1 MKLNRFSFA
10 AIIFAFFSIFL
21 SASFVRADEPFGAIS
36 LGSYKN
42 LSNATQQIGDIL
54 DNPQLGMLFQAIDPV
69 LGDEFLEG
77 FDKTKPVG
85 ALLYA
90 DSKDKTKVYPLIF
103 VPQKDS
109 NSLTSRIGEYN
120 EGVEIDEEFKEG
132 DLTLTKVSFAAFP
145 LFARSANGWTFL
157 STESKALVDIP
168 ENPEKLLGDMAG
180 KYVLGLRFDF
190 GKMPQEIKKLLLD
203 QIKQGMDIAQTIQK
217 MNANESDESEDSPKT
232 LEERIQELSSSQQ
245 MSFEEL
251 KTLVDDSQIIVLG
264 LGVNKA
270 KETLFF
276 EVYYEAKN
284 GTEMGKAMTE
294 LAYAKPFANCLLPGA
309 AFSVAQVQKN
319 VPSAVKKIKDQLS
332 KIKDLVFDG
341 LKEQGITEN
350 VSDKKMDQAK
360 KLADRSEKLLVKI
373 LDRSVSKNV
382 QNGLAF
388 FFQQDNISFVYG
400 DPDCNTEEID
410 KLIKD
415 WVAFAVPEDEGKDVI
430 NWDSETWEG
439 LKFSTFTFSVDKI
452 KEKLN
457 DSDNDQAKAFAEWL
471 EKAFGKS
478 ITIAYARSD
487 KAFYFAAGK
496 DSVDLIKKVVKNGSA
511 EVPAGVQAYA
521 ELAVGQILA
530 TIAKL
535 PMPEESFD
543 ESVRDQFTMV
553 ATAALG
559 EDNADKIL
567 ISGSY
572 GKNSAT
578 TTIDLQ
584 KGIVRA
590 INSLILIYSMNNM

>member
-1 MKLNRFSFA
+1 
-10 AIIFAFFSIFL
+10 
-21 SASFVRADEPFGAIS
+21 
-36 LGSYKN
+36 
-42 LSNATQQIGDIL
+42 
-54 DNPQLGMLFQAIDPV
+54 
-69 LGDEFLEG
+69 
-77 FDKTKPVG
+77 
-85 ALLYA
+85 
-90 DSKDKTKVYPLIF
+90 
-103 VPQKDS
+103 
-109 NSLTSRIGEYN
+109 
-120 EGVEIDEEFKEG
+120 
-132 DLTLTKVSFAAFP
+132 
-145 LFARSANGWTFL
+145 
-157 STESKALVDIP
+157 
-168 ENPEKLLGDMAG
+168 
-180 KYVLGLRFDF
+180 
-190 GKMPQEIKKLLLD
+190 
-203 QIKQGMDIAQTIQK
+203 
-217 MNANESDESEDSPKT
+217 
-232 LEERIQELSSSQQ
+232 

-251 KTLVDDSQIIVLG
+251 KTLIDDSKIVVLG

-276 EVYYEAKN
+276 EGYYEAKE

-294 LAYAKPFANCLLPGA
+294 LAYAKPFVNCLLPGA
-309 AFSVAQVQKN
+309 ALSVAQVQKN
-319 VPSAVKKIKDQLS
+319 VPSAVKKAKEQLAKS
-332 KIKDLVFDG
+332 KELVFDA
-341 LKEQGITEN
+341 LKEQGITEK
-350 VSDKKMDQAK
+350 VSDEKMDQAK

-373 LDRSVSKNV
+373 LDRSVNKNV
-382 QNGLAF
+382 QTGLAV

-400 DPDCNTEEID
+400 DPDCKTEEID

-415 WVAFAVPEDEGKDVI
+415 WVAFAVPEGEGKDVI
-430 NWDSETWEG
+430 NWDAETWEG

-457 DSDNDQAKAFAEWL
+457 EVGNDQTKIFGDWL

-511 EVPAGVQAYA
+511 DIPAGLQSYA
-521 ELAVGQILA
+521 EIALGQILD

-535 PMPEESFD
+535 PIPEESFD

-559 EDNADKIL
+559 EDKADKIL

-590 INSLILIYSMNNM
+590 INALILIYSMNNM